1 MARPKKT
8 DAQIAHEERNAKA
21 AEAAAARKAQ
31 RIADHQARNQTR
43 KVEAIVEA
51 ARNGKGVEDLA
62 ATFAPLAAAKDW
74 RFDVDATV
82 TGPMN
87 DNDYAQTLAAIAF
100 FTCVNVD
107 QIGAIREETET
118 TFSAEGFW
126 WNGMRAPTVAND
138 VVEAV
143 EAAATA
149 AGFAQES
156 DILYKAA

>member
-1 MARPKKT
+1 MTDKPKT
-8 DAQIAHEERNAKA
+8 DAQIAHEARNAE
-21 AEAAAARKAQ
+21 AEAAAAARKAQ
-31 RIADHQARNQTR
+31 RISDHQARNQAR
-43 KVEAIVEA
+43 KVEAIVAA

-62 ATFAPLAAAKDW
+62 TTFAPLASSKDW
-74 RFDVDATV
+74 RFDVEATV
-82 TGPMN
+82 AGAMN
-87 DNDYAQTLAAIAF
+87 DNDYVQTLAAISF
-100 FTCVNVD
+100 FTCVDVN

-156 DILYKAA
+156 EILYKAA